1 MSAHPHRADDDL
13 TTRAGERLLAA
24 LTITERLAVPV
35 STDSRPGE
43 RARWLLSRWRTGGA
57 FTDDGDW
64 QRRLAAEGLDE
75 QTLLALLDE
84 SPERLAARLGR
95 SPEWIHRLLACYGQQ
110 PADQAGGAIEPEL
123 LPGRPL
129 DACLALVAPL
139 VAQARAGVARR
150 AGQLPGDLLPA
161 DADRL
166 GLTGLLDELVLVLSR
181 AVVLELNI
189 DRLRGTS
196 AGETPQERFT
206 AFFRR
211 LSSPETAL
219 ILLADYP
226 VLARQAYEL
235 THNWAERTT
244 EFLQRLCADAPT
256 LAATFHA
263 GTPIGRLT
271 GIQETGDPHRD
282 GRRVL
287 VATFDSGLRLVY
299 KPRPVAVEARFQH
312 LLAWLDARG
321 ADLHTFTVLPRGE
334 HGWAEY
340 VDTRAPATSAGHRR
354 FARRF
359 GAMLAL
365 LQAVGATDC
374 HQENV
379 LVHGEHPVLV
389 DLETV
394 FTPSVV
400 RSASARG
407 GDVIADSVLAVGLL
421 PRADE
426 AAGPAGDGC
435 NCSAW
440 QAEGTDEMRL
450 CAPGHHHAEGA
461 AHDPGVAP
469 PVTDVAMHL
478 SQVVDG
484 FEAMYRLLTAVR
496 EELLAPDGPIAA
508 FAADEIRVVLR
519 PTRTYLRLRDAALHT
534 DALQDGLNTDRLHDW
549 LWSGVAELPLLAAT
563 VGAERADL
571 MRRDVPMFT
580 TRVDS
585 CDLWTSQGR
594 RLPGLLA
601 RSGLAEARRRLAR
614 LDATDLARQRWLIEA
629 AFAARVNAT
638 DAPHA
643 RVRWRLAD
651 VPPAPA
657 ATPAAYLAAAT
668 EVADMVAGLA
678 GPGVEP
684 TWFGLMPSAAEPG
697 RWAPAP
703 LGPHLYDG
711 VAGVALF
718 LAQAG
723 GLAGEQRFTD
733 VAERAAAGLAA
744 RVLERRIPGDRI
756 GAFTGWAGLL
766 YTFGHLG
773 ALWQTGRFAPVVDV
787 ALARLGTLAATEQA
801 PDLVDGYAGAI
812 LAVSRSGLDPER
824 FGPVVR
830 AAAGRLRVAAGR
842 YAHQAPAALGGLSHG
857 SAGIAAALAWAWQ
870 ATGDPG
876 YADAAARA
884 LAYDRSLFRPALA
897 NWADLRRPGQS
908 TVTWCH
914 GAPGIGLS
922 RLLIRDAFG
931 ADEVLDA
938 EIATAVDTTLATGFG
953 RNHSLCHGDLG
964 NLDLLLAAAPERAI
978 TPAAVVLRDG
988 LAGGWRCA
996 NPTAL
1001 ASPELMTGLSGIG
1014 LALLRLAAPERVP
1027 SVLLLAPPADA
1038 RRTGTRDASPD
1049 DTRRAGRLNPRGR
1062 QWAA

>member
-1 MSAHPHRADDDL
+1 MSVPSHRADDDP
-13 TTRAGERLLAA
+13 TARAEERLLAA
-24 LTITERLAVPV
+24 LTITERLAAPV
-35 STDSRPGE
+35 STETPPGE
-43 RARWLLSRWRTGGA
+43 RARWRLSRWRTGGA
-57 FTDDGDW
+57 FTDDEDW
-64 QRRLAAEGLDE
+64 RRRLAAEGADE
-75 QTLLALLDE
+75 QVLLALLDE
-84 SPERLAARLGR
+84 TPERLAARLGR
-95 SPEWIHRLLACYGQQ
+95 PPEWIRRLLACYGH
-110 PADQAGGAIEPEL
+110 PMGGEIEPEL

-139 VAQARAGVARR
+139 VAQARARVARR
-150 AGQLPGDLLPA
+150 TRQLADDAPDLLPA
-161 DADRL
+161 DSDRL
-166 GLTGLLDELVLVLSR
+166 GLTGLLDELVVVLSR

-196 AGETPQERFT
+196 PGETPQERFA

-211 LSSPETAL
+211 YRSPEAAL
-219 ILLADYP
+219 TLLADYP

-235 THNWAERTT
+235 TRNWAERTI
-244 EFLQRLCADAPT
+244 EFLEWLSSDAPT
-256 LAATFHA
+256 LGAIFHA
-263 GTPIGRLT
+263 GAPVGRLVEV
-271 GIQETGDPHRD
+271 QETGDPHRD

-287 VATFDSGLRLVY
+287 VATFDTGLRLVY
-299 KPRPVAVEARFQH
+299 KPRPVDVEARFQD
-312 LLAWLDARG
+312 LLAWLNERG

-340 VDTRAPATSAGHRR
+340 VDLRTPSTPAGHRD

-359 GAMLAL
+359 GALLAL

-379 LVHGEHPVLV
+379 IAHGEHPVLV

-400 RSASARG
+400 RAASARG
-407 GDVIADSVLAVGLL
+407 GDAIADSVLAVGLL

-450 CAPGHHHAEGA
+450 CAPGHHHEEA
-461 AHDPGVAP
+461 ASHDPAAAP
-469 PVTDVAMHL
+469 PVTDVAPHL
-478 SQVVDG
+478 PQVLDG
-484 FEAMYRLLTAVR
+484 FDAMYLLLADVR
-496 EELLAPDGPIAA
+496 DELLAPDGPVTA

-534 DALQDGLNTDRLHDW
+534 DALQDGLDTERLHDW

-563 VGAERADL
+563 VVEERAEL
-571 MRRDVPMFT
+571 ARRDVPMFT

-585 CDLWTSQGR
+585 RDLWTGRGR

-614 LDATDLARQRWLIEA
+614 LDAADLARQRWLIEA
-629 AFAARVNAT
+629 AFASRVDAT

-651 VPPAPA
+651 VPPAP
-657 ATPAAYLAAAT
+657 TPPPAAYLAAAT
-668 EVADMVAGLA
+668 EVAALVAGLA
-678 GPGVEP
+678 GPGAEP
-684 TWFGLMPSAAEPG
+684 TWFGLTPSTADPG

-703 LGPHLYDG
+703 FGPHLYDG

-718 LAQAG
+718 LAHAG
-723 GLAGEQRFTD
+723 RLSGEQRFTD
-733 VAERAAAGLAA
+733 LADRAAAGLAA
-744 RVLERRIPGDRI
+744 RVLDRRIPGDRI

-773 ALWQTGRFAPVVDV
+773 ALWQTRRFTPVVDV
-787 ALARLGTLAATEQA
+787 ALARIVTLAATDQA
-801 PDLVDGYAGAI
+801 PDLVDGYAGAV
-812 LAVSRSGLDPER
+812 LAVSRAGLDPER
-824 FGPVVR
+824 VGPAVR
-830 AAAGRLRVAAGR
+830 AAARRLCVAADR
-842 YAHQAPAALGGLSHG
+842 YSHPAGTATGVPLGGLSHG
-857 SAGIAAALAWAWQ
+857 SAGIAAALAQARQ
-870 ATGDPG
+870 ATGEPG

-922 RLLIRDAFG
+922 RLLVRDALG
-931 ADEVLDA
+931 TDEVLDV
-938 EIATAVDTTLATGFG
+938 EISTAVATTLAIGFG

-964 NLDLLLAAAPERAI
+964 NLDLLLAAAPQQVAA
-978 TPAAVVLRDG
+978 PAAAVLRDG

-1014 LALLRLAAPERVP
+1014 LALLRLAAPGRVP
-1027 SVLLLAPPADA
+1027 SVLLLAPPTDA
-1038 RRTGTRDASPD
+1038 PVRDRITTS
-1049 DTRRAGRLNPRGR
+1049 RLGDRGR
-1062 QWAA
+1062 QCAA